1 MAKRYGELQIGIT
14 VLVAVVVL
22 IFGVLWFQGFTA
34 RSGTMDL
41 IVYFPQVSGLDK
53 GDPVEVAGVSQG
65 KVKEL
70 EYEKGR
76 AKLILALDKDTE
88 LYRNARVRVTNFGM
102 MGQKFVAIDPGTP
115 GLPPLDTSKPL
126 IGEYESSIAE
136 MMSGAGRTV
145 AVMETLAVK
154 ISTLMSAIDSAGGG
168 EAVGRTLRNME
179 SVSGDLAELSRESKG
194 DIKSAVRNFNASSG
208 ELRELLAE
216 KGPTLRGTIDNFSS
230 SSARIDSLSM
240 QLAEISRDLNAL
252 VAQAGDTDGNVGAML
267 NDRELY
273 DRLLR
278 TMARADSLV
287 ADVKRNP
294 RRYFKFSIF

>member
-14 VLVAVVVL
+14 VLIAVVVL

-34 RSGTMDL
+34 RTGTMDL
-41 IVYFPQVSGLDK
+41 VVYFPQVSGLDK
-53 GDPVEVAGVSQG
+53 GDPVEVAGVAQG
-65 KVKEL
+65 KVKEM

-76 AKLILALDKDTE
+76 AKLILSLDKDTE
-88 LYRNARVRVTNFGM
+88 LYRNAKVRVANFGM
-102 MGQKFVAIDPGTP
+102 MGQKFVAIEPGTP
-115 GLPPLDTSKPL
+115 GQPPLDTSQPL
-126 IGEYESSIAE
+126 IGEYEASIAE

-168 EAVGRTLRNME
+168 EAVGRTLKNME
-179 SVSGDLAELSRESKG
+179 SISGDLAELSRDSKT
-194 DIKSAVRNFNASSG
+194 DLKSAARNFSASSA
-208 ELRELLAE
+208 ELRALLND
-216 KGPTLRGTIDNFSS
+216 KGPEIRGTIDNFSS
-230 SSARIDSLSM
+230 SSARIDSLSV
-240 QLAEISRDLNAL
+240 QLTEISRDLNEL
-252 VAQAGDTDGNVGAML
+252 VAQAQDTEGNVGAFL

-273 DRLLR
+273 NRLLR

-287 ADVKRNP
+287 ADVKQNP